1 MRGTLRKNTSQSA
14 NQDFNLTFSLTTN
27 STVSSTVN
35 STMRTSVNT
44 DCPLCFTQSKNH
56 CPKIFFTD
64 QKSGHNYYHCSQC
77 DLRFLDP
84 LKHLNSTQEF
94 ARYKI
99 HQNDV
104 TDVNYQNFVR
114 PMLQL
119 VIKNTKPTEVGLDY
133 GCGEASAL
141 SHLLTQYGY
150 NKVSLYDPY
159 FKPDHALL
167 SQKYDFIIATE
178 VAEHFY
184 KPHEEFHRFKNLLST
199 QGSLGIMTSL
209 FTELTNFETWHYR
222 RDPTHVCFYSEA
234 TFKWIAKYYDFKS
247 FECCDNRMI
256 WLSFK

>member
-1 MRGTLRKNTSQSA
+1 MLV
-14 NQDFNLTFSLTTN
+14 L
-27 STVSSTVN
+27 SSK
-35 STMRTSVNT
+35 
-44 DCPLCFTQSKNH
+44 CPLCFSSS
-56 CPKIFFTD
+56 KIFFTD
-64 QKSGHNYYHCSQC
+64 QKSGHNYYHCSKC

-84 LKHLNSTQEF
+84 IKHLNSTQEL

-104 TDVNYQNFVR
+104 ADINYQNFVR

-119 VIKNTKPTEVGLDY
+119 VIKNTKSSDEGLDF
-133 GCGEASAL
+133 GCGEAPAL
-141 SHLLTQYGY
+141 SHLLTQQGY
-150 NKVSLYDPY
+150 KVSLYDPY
-159 FKPDHALL
+159 FKPDHARL

-184 KPHEEFHRFKNLLST
+184 KPHEEFFRIKNLLNP
-199 QGSLGIMTSL
+199 QGSLGVMTSL

-234 TFKWIAKYYDFKS
+234 TFRWIAKYYGFKS
-247 FECCDNRMI
+247 FECCDNRLI